1 MIREVMGV
9 QNMRML
15 WGCSSD
21 GVKLFCSHLRKHI
34 YLQIKPISFHFPLF
48 HSKIWISMSYSLTLR
63 SHMAEGSGQLTFSL
77 LHSCLL
83 QETTQSSRDKDTALQ
98 TRGDLSALKSLKQKQ
113 KVAFLTSNL
122 PDVSPTC

>member
-1 MIREVMGV
+1 
-9 QNMRML
+9 
-15 WGCSSD
+15 
-21 GVKLFCSHLRKHI
+21 
-34 YLQIKPISFHFPLF
+34 
-48 HSKIWISMSYSLTLR
+48 MSYSLTLR